1 MSEYMTDSENSKCH
15 AIIHSAATAAGAV
28 GAGLA
33 QLPFSDNL
41 VIMPIQIGMVASLG
55 NVFGKN
61 LGETAIKSLIS
72 AAAGTV
78 IGRSASQAL
87 LGWVPVLGNAI
98 NASTAFAITESIG
111 WAIANNFA
119 METAKEAEEAKKEAE
134 LRSMM
139 EMEEEARREAG
150 VFSFSLR
157 TAMLQIV
164 YSIISFLK
172 FIFFTVPLGL
182 GKSLIYAVSG
192 IVGALR
198 IFLLLVWEVLRGRA
212 LQVAKWLGRK
222 VWSGICAFI
231 PTALYGMLAVV
242 FCHLLHYLNSKY
254 NILTPEFESFLLDWL
269 QYIF

>member
-1 MSEYMTDSENSKCH
+1 MSSYMTDSENSKCH

-87 LGWVPVLGNAI
+87 LGWVPLLGNAI

-119 METAKEAEEAKKEAE
+119 METAKEAEEARKEAE
-134 LRSMM
+134 LRNI
-139 EMEEEARREAG
+139 MEEAWREAG
-150 VFSFSLR
+150 ASSFSLR
-157 TAMLQIV
+157 TAMLQIG
-164 YSIISFLK
+164 YSIINFLK
-172 FIFFTVPLGL
+172 FIFITVPLGL
-182 GKSLIYAVSG
+182 WKSLVYTVSG
-192 IVGALR
+192 IGGALR
-198 IFLLLVWEVLRGRA
+198 TFLLLVWEVLRGRA
-212 LQVAKWLGRK
+212 WQVVKLLGRK
-222 VWSGICAFI
+222 AWNGICAFI
-231 PTALYGMLAVV
+231 PTAFYGLLAVG
-242 FCHLLHYLNSKY
+242 FCRLIVYLNSTY